1 MTAERPESGGVRDA
15 ILDATESIMVE
26 EGYAAVSSRRVA
38 ERAGLKS
45 KLVHY
50 YFRTMEDLFVAVYE
64 RSEKDFLR
72 RHLEAATSRNPIRA
86 LWDLSLQAKRTRLS
100 QELLALGNHKKAV
113 GKITARVID
122 QIHSINTAFIGK
134 YLDEVGVD
142 RTKYPPVVIS
152 YFITGVTRSIVADD
166 TLGLAGGRAEIAAFV
181 ERLLDELEA
190 KQAAAEEDL
199 SAKTLHR
206 ETGELSHPANCGGA
220 TIEDRR
226 IASDPV
232 GD

>member
-1 MTAERPESGGVRDA
+1 MTAERPESSGVRDA

-64 RSEKDFLR
+64 RSEKEFLR

-86 LWDLSLQAKRTRLS
+86 LWELSLQAKRTRLS
-100 QELLALGNHKKAV
+100 QELLALGNHKKTI
-113 GKITARVID
+113 GKITARVVD

-134 YLDEVGVD
+134 YLDELGVD
-142 RTKYPPVVIS
+142 RERYPPVVIS
-152 YFITGVTRSIVADD
+152 YFINGVSRSIVADD
-166 TLGLAGGRAEIAAFV
+166 TLGVAGGRAEIQGFV
-181 ERLLDELEA
+181 ERMLEELEA
-190 KQAAAEEDL
+190 RRPAPVAQSPEPTTAA
-199 SAKTLHR
+199 
-206 ETGELSHPANCGGA
+206 
-220 TIEDRR
+220 
-226 IASDPV
+226 
-232 GD
+232 

>member
-1 MTAERPESGGVRDA
+1 MTAERPENGGVRDA

-64 RSEKDFLR
+64 RSEKEFLR
-72 RHLEAATSRNPIRA
+72 RHLEAAASSSPIRA
-86 LWDLSLQAKRTRLS
+86 LWELSLQAKRTRLS
-100 QELLALGNHKKAV
+100 QELLALGNHKKAI

-142 RTKYPPVVIS
+142 RVK
-152 YFITGVTRSIVADD
+152 
-166 TLGLAGGRAEIAAFV
+166 
-181 ERLLDELEA
+181 
-190 KQAAAEEDL
+190 
-199 SAKTLHR
+199 
-206 ETGELSHPANCGGA
+206 
-220 TIEDRR
+220 
-226 IASDPV
+226 
-232 GD
+232 